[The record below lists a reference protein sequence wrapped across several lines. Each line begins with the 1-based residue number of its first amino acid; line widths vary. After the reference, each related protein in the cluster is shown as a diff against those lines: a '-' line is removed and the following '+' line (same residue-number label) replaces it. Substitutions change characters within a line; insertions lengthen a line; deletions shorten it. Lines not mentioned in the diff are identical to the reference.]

1 MKYIKT
7 LKIDIDKKNFEVIPS
22 VQYDSNT
29 RFLHIQLLNDSVPF
43 DITGCSVIL
52 SGIKEDGNQIF
63 NSCDIINSE
72 IGFIQA
78 EVTEQMNAIPGYIDC
93 EIKIYDGEG
102 VLTSKKFTIKVTA
115 SQTSRAVESTGE
127 FKALTEALSK
137 VNNIN
142 NKMDRGESISASQID
157 KNKGKF
163 DQTYFTDEFLQ
174 QMAGNTP
181 VNSTPSDGGV
191 TTEKLANESV
201 TFEKVSDKSALTS
214 LNPYNLFNNSLLKQE
229 VGGWQLNK
237 NASFYD
243 EVIKFDGF
251 NTIRV
256 VKDEGNVQNNHFY
269 QSKKD
274 LKDKTQYVV
283 LAEVYC
289 EKASRVRIQWYRYK
303 DNVYVDSLP
312 SEHYLNVGR
321 NIISAT
327 FTTDYTIANEYRIAF
342 GLNNY
347 GTVWFGKPVLI
358 ESTIENKYFSN
369 YDGTTHIESKLN
381 KVINE
386 VQFNPNNL
394 NLEHGNP
401 VGWNIKADKTEYSEI
416 EIDGFK
422 TLRVWSDDGATAIP
436 YKGIKFDEP
445 FSGKLTTSMKVK
457 VVLREG
463 MSYPVTIYATSLG
476 YQPGATTGATT
487 VQKGYVI
494 KKDGIYEIA
503 VTQDYNNWGKIH
515 ACFELK
521 TNVVECYINQ
531 LTVVH
536 GENPQP
542 HTITSMFNVMG
553 KHEEEIKELYNLID
567 ETEKNYSINP
577 LWGKIIALNGDSI
590 CAGTVNGGGYGVII
604 ANKNNMTYQNVAV
617 GGGTITAETY
627 QLPENYPD
635 LTKPKARHWIS
646 RTVSKMRDDADY
658 IILEGGINDFWNKV
672 PLGEITP
679 NYNSL
684 LDDTTFCG
692 AFESMLKQAIL
703 KWPGKKIGFIIVHKI
718 TNTYYPYG
726 NSTPG
731 KFELYRE
738 KIIEICNKWSIPY
751 LDLFN
756 CSGLNVN
763 IQEIKQKYTTK
774 GDGTHPNAEG
784 YELFYVPKI
793 EAWMKTL

>member
-1 MKYIKT
+1 MGNIR
-7 LKIDIDKKNFEVIPS
+7 D
-22 VQYDSNT
+22 
-29 RFLHIQLLNDSVPF
+29 LLNKIRYATYGKEVRQSIHDAIEECYATASV
-43 DITGCSVIL
+43 DHDNANMEVKMARGTYETLNSRLNDNEQNIL
-52 SGIKEDGNQIF
+52 N
-63 NSCDIINSE
+63 NSNE
-72 IGFIQA
+72 ISKK
-78 EVTEQMNAIPGYIDC
+78 MNAGD
-93 EIKIYDGEG
+93 K
-102 VLTSKKFTIKVTA
+102 IKV
-115 SQTSRAVESTGE
+115 
-127 FKALTEALSK
+127 
-137 VNNIN
+137 
-142 NKMDRGESISASQID
+142 SQID
-157 KNKGKF
+157 KNQGKF
-163 DQTYFTDEFLQ
+163 DATYMTDEFLQ
-174 QMAGNTP
+174 QVAGNAP
-181 VNSTPSDGGV
+181 VNATPSNGGV

-201 TFEKVSDKSALTS
+201 TFEKVSDKSALTT
-214 LNPYNLFNNSLLKQE
+214 LNPHNVFNNPLLKEE
-229 VGGWQLNK
+229 VGGWQINK
-237 NASFYD
+237 IASFYD
-243 EVIKFDGF
+243 EVIKIDGF

-256 VKDEGNVQNNHFY
+256 VKEEGNVQNNHFY

-289 EKASRVRIQWYRYK
+289 EKASKVRIQWFRYN
-303 DNVYVDSLP
+303 DNVYVDNIT

-342 GLNNY
+342 GLNDY

-358 ESTIENKYFSN
+358 ESTIENKYFCS
-369 YDGTTHIESKLN
+369 YDGIKSLGLSIDDIMESVK
-381 KVINE
+381 
-386 VQFNPNNL
+386 FNPNNL
-394 NLEHGNP
+394 NKDQGAP
-401 VGWNIKADKTEYSEI
+401 TGWRFIEGRTTYSDV

-422 TLRVWSDDGATAIP
+422 TLKVWSDDGASSIP
-436 YKGIKFDEP
+436 YKAIGFDEP

-463 MSYPVTIYATSLG
+463 KSYPVTIYAVSIG
-476 YQPGATTGATT
+476 YQPGTSTGGT
-487 VQKGYVI
+487 VAKKEYI
-494 KKDGIYEIA
+494 IEKDGIYEIA
-503 VTQDYNNWGKIH
+503 VTQNYNNWGKIH
-515 ACFELK
+515 GCFEIK
-521 TNVVECYINQ
+521 TDAVECYVNQ

-536 GENPQP
+536 GETPQP
-542 HTITSMFNVMG
+542 HTITSMFNIMG

-590 CAGTVNGGGYGVII
+590 CAGSVNGGGYGVII

-617 GGGTITAETY
+617 GGGTIAAETY
-627 QLPENYPD
+627 QLPENYPN
-635 LTKPKARHWIS
+635 LTEPRARHWIS
-646 RTVSKMRDDADY
+646 RTISKMRNDADY

-679 NYNSL
+679 NYSSS

-703 KWPGKKIGFIIVHKI
+703 KWQGKKIGFIIVHKI
-718 TNTYYPYG
+718 NNTYYPYG

-738 KIIEICNKWSIPY
+738 KMIEICNKWSIPY

-763 IQEIKQKYTTK
+763 IQEIKQKYTTN
-774 GDGTHPNAEG
+774 GDGTHPNADG
-784 YELFYVPKI
+784 YEKFYVPKI
-793 EAWMKTL
+793 EAWMRTL